1 MGFSRLLHCT
11 QEDGTFL
18 LRDNTDGTRNILSF
32 LSGNEVFHLYID
44 QLEDMCLLGKCEK
57 DLLLQIRAH

>member
-1 MGFSRLLHCT
+1 M
-11 QEDGTFL
+11 